1 MDVVY
6 GSSGRPEPKPTALQQ
21 IIQAGREVSAKAV
34 ETVRAVS
41 DSPGAAPLHAFVR
54 QGADEIGQALVA
66 FPANGIQPASEPG
79 QLFEPTAQMV
89 TEQLTGRTS
98 LQDILAAGKE
108 VEQAREQH
116 RGRSLQPE
124 R

>member
-21 IIQAGREVSAKAV
+21 IIQGGKEATAKAV

-41 DSPGAAPLHAFVR
+41 DSPGAAPLHAMMR
-54 QGADEIGQALVA
+54 QGADEIAQVLTA
-66 FPANGIQPASEPG
+66 FPAQGIQPVAEAG
-79 QLFEPTAQMV
+79 QLLEPTSQLV
-89 TEQLTGRTS
+89 TEQMTGRMS
-98 LQDILAAGKE
+98 LADIMAAGKE
-108 VEQAREQH
+108 VEQAREQQ
-116 RGRSLQPE
+116 RGRSFQPE